1 MFNPSVVHLTDE
13 YLQPL
18 CGAERQLPT
27 GRAASCARCLQLDW
41 QQGVRAWRQA
51 YREAGVPDDV
61 AAQLMGE
68 SRQLQLL

>member
-1 MFNPSVVHLTDE
+1 MSNLSVVHLTDE

-27 GRAASCARCLQLDW
+27 GRAANCTRCLKRDW
-41 QQGVRAWRQA
+41 EQGVRAWRQA

-61 AAQLMGE
+61 AAQLLGE
-68 SRQLQLL
+68 ARQLPLL